1 MVPEATGPRD
11 VKEGV
16 AYIRCPVLES
26 PPPPALLPL
35 SQQPGH
41 CPRPPPQP
49 SAAVVAES
57 RSSVQKA
64 PWPSCLWALVLHT
77 KQLQK
82 PLQGPRT
89 PRCYLPAEAARWGPT
104 CHAPLVQGSALPTA
118 GHSGPFGAP
127 GLFVPRALPWGARGR
142 PRPLGS
148 AVLRAQ
154 ATPADPL
161 LGALALLLLTLEVVT
176 LTAVCCSHLPTWVT
190 KLFKSS
196 ETYLR

>member
-1 MVPEATGPRD
+1 MLRKVLHTSDVQCWSLPRPLL
-11 VKEGV
+11 
-16 AYIRCPVLES
+16 CS
-26 PPPPALLPL
+26 PFLSSLVTARGHHRSLPPL
-35 SQQPGH
+35 SWQP
-41 CPRPPPQP
+41 
-49 SAAVVAES
+49 AES

-190 KLFKSS
+190 KLFQSS